1 MLCRHLFCMYS
12 SKRPDKCKRSWEKD
26 QKSWKK
32 VLTNGAGS
40 GNIVEHL
47 RDGSSESESRTER
60 KVPSTLKIKQR
71 KKQGTLRFASEKTQQ
86 SNSGK
91 RKFLGKVKSRTSS
104 EIDCSRFGGYDT
116 NFREFDPGSGWT
128 LAACL
133 THASRTEFLR
143 NAASVKWLLNL
154 VADGWV
160 TREQPA
166 FQRGITFGNRC

>member
-1 MLCRHLFCMYS
+1 MYS

-47 RDGSSESESRTER
+47 RDGSSESESWTER

-116 NFREFDPGSGWT
+116 NFREFDPGSG
-128 LAACL
+128 
-133 THASRTEFLR
+133 
-143 NAASVKWLLNL
+143 
-154 VADGWV
+154 
-160 TREQPA
+160 
-166 FQRGITFGNRC
+166 

>member
-1 MLCRHLFCMYS
+1 MYS

-47 RDGSSESESRTER
+47 RDGSSKSESRTER

-91 RKFLGKVKSRTSS
+91 RKFLGKIRAEQALKLIV
-104 EIDCSRFGGYDT
+104 
-116 NFREFDPGSGWT
+116 
-128 LAACL
+128 
-133 THASRTEFLR
+133 
-143 NAASVKWLLNL
+143 AAS
-154 VADGWV
+154 ADMIQILESLILAQDERW
-160 TREQPA
+160 RRA
-166 FQRGITFGNRC
+166 

>member
-1 MLCRHLFCMYS
+1 MSRAGGQTAAINVYIITPNVTE
-12 SKRPDKCKRSWEKD
+12 RPDKCKRSWKKD

-47 RDGSSESESRTER
+47 RDGSNESESRTER

-91 RKFLGKVKSRTSS
+91 RKFLGKIRAEQALKLIVAAYADMIQILESL
-104 EIDCSRFGGYDT
+104 I
-116 NFREFDPGSGWT
+116 
-128 LAACL
+128 LAQDERWRRA
-133 THASRTEFLR
+133 
-143 NAASVKWLLNL
+143 
-154 VADGWV
+154 
-160 TREQPA
+160 
-166 FQRGITFGNRC
+166 